1 MNTKQYICR
10 SVGCLIK
17 LAVLFALLYLLMCFT
32 GTARVS
38 GQAFIDE
45 LFGTPR
51 GVMLL
56 VALVVYA
63 AFFPLLG
70 YVSRRVE
77 GMDIEADRDAV
88 IAAMHSANYILTV
101 EKQGESM
108 SFRAGSGLRRLWLAF
123 DDKVVVRAAE
133 NGVTIEGPRK
143 EAVHAQFRMNTYVQY
158 RKNEGNN

>member
-1 MNTKQYICR
+1 MGVKQYIRR
-10 SVGCLIK
+10 SVGYFIK
-17 LAVLFALLYLLMCFT
+17 LAVLLALLYLLMCFT

-38 GQAFIDE
+38 GQAFVDE

-51 GVMLL
+51 GVMLIA
-56 VALVVYA
+56 ALVVLAVFYPR
-63 AFFPLLG
+63 FG

-101 EKQGESM
+101 EKEKSM
-108 SFRAGSGLRRLWLAF
+108 SFRAGSGLRRLWLVF
-123 DDKVVVRAAE
+123 DDKVVIRASGS
-133 NGVTIEGPRK
+133 GVTVEGPRK
-143 EAVHAQFRMNTYVQY
+143 EVVHAQFRMNTYVQY